1 MAQKLFISWD
11 EYNSI
16 VEKLAIQIHGKYKPD
31 LLIGIMRGA
40 APIIDV
46 LSRVFKIK
54 CAYLAVESYSGKG
67 IEDKQ
72 GELIFSREMSST
84 VQNMG
89 GNLLLCDDLS
99 DTGVTL
105 NRSIDWLRKYP
116 PLKGKIKSIK
126 TAVLWKKAKST
137 FNPDFCAVILKDNPW
152 IVQPFEKY
160 EEIRVEELKKNIK
173 KRGQNIIQAPFN
185 FEKFKLR
192 NLLHLEQQPTKLLDE
207 F

>member
-1 MAQKLFISWD
+1 MGQKLFISWD

-67 IEDKQ
+67 IEDEQ
-72 GELIFSREMSST
+72 GELTFSREMSST

-137 FNPDFCAVILKDNPW
+137 FNPDFCAVTLKDNPW

-160 EEIRVEELKKNIK
+160 EEIRIEELKKNIK
-173 KRGQNIIQAPFN
+173 KR
-185 FEKFKLR
+185 
-192 NLLHLEQQPTKLLDE
+192 D
-207 F
+207 

>member
-1 MAQKLFISWD
+1 MAEKLFISWD

-72 GELIFSREMSST
+72 GELTFSREMSST

-105 NRSIDWLRKYP
+105 NRSIDWLKKYP
-116 PLKGKIKSIK
+116 PLQGNIKAIK
-126 TAVLWKKAKST
+126 TAVLWKKKDST
-137 FNPDFCAVILKDNPW
+137 FDPDYCAQKLNSNPW
-152 IVQPFEKY
+152 IVQPFEHY
-160 EEIRVEELKKNIK
+160 EEVRVEDLVKKH
-173 KRGQNIIQAPFN
+173 KRS
-185 FEKFKLR
+185 
-192 NLLHLEQQPTKLLDE
+192 
-207 F
+207 

>member
-1 MAQKLFISWD
+1 MAEKLFISWD

-16 VEKLAIQIHGKYKPD
+16 VEKLAIQIHEKYKPD

-72 GELIFSREMSST
+72 GELTFSREMSST

-99 DTGVTL
+99 DTGITL

-126 TAVLWKKAKST
+126 TAFLWKKAKST
-137 FNPDFCAVILKDNPW
+137 FNPDFCAVTLKDNPW

-160 EEIRVEELKKNIK
+160 EEIRIEELKNNIK
-173 KRGQNIIQAPFN
+173 KRG
-185 FEKFKLR
+185 
-192 NLLHLEQQPTKLLDE
+192 
-207 F
+207 